1 MRPLLAVSRKELRQ
15 MLRDKRTLLVILFIP
30 IFFLWLYG
38 YALNF
43 DIRDVPLI
51 VKDDDRSTESREIV
65 KAFVTSGYF
74 ELVDGVQDDAQVRY
88 ALDHGTAR
96 AALVLPGGLA
106 ERLRSGRRV
115 AIQVLVNGDNA
126 NTASTVM
133 GYAAAIVR
141 ATSARLVPSGA
152 VAAALAAEDS
162 SGVGGGAGQPTGP
175 AIVLEPRVWF
185 NPQLESTLFL
195 VPGLIAYI
203 AMITAVVSTSLSVAR
218 EKERGTMEQVR
229 MSPVSTLTFVVG
241 KSIPYFVLSFISSM
255 AIFLAGMALFGV
267 PMRGE
272 WWLLLLSTTLFLMAA
287 LGMGLFISTVSESQQ
302 VAFQLALIVSFLPT
316 FILSGFIFPIASM
329 PAPIQRVSHLV
340 PARYYLVALR
350 SVALKGV
357 GFDVVAPQLGALA
370 LFSVIVVGLAAYRLS
385 REQS

>member
-1 MRPLLAVSRKELRQ
+1 MV
-15 MLRDKRTLLVILFIP
+15 RDRRTLLVILFIP
-30 IFFLWLYG
+30 LFFLWLYG

-43 DIRDVPLI
+43 DIRNVPLL
-51 VKDDDRSTESREIV
+51 VKDDDRSRESRELV
-65 KAFVTSGYF
+65 EAFVTSGYF
-74 ELVDGVQDDAQVRY
+74 ELVDAVQDDASVRF

-96 AALVLPGGLA
+96 AALVVPGGMG
-106 ERLRSGRRV
+106 ERLRSGTAAKV
-115 AIQVLVNGDNA
+115 QVLINGDNA

-141 ATSARLVPSGA
+141 AASLR
-152 VAAALAAEDS
+152 AAASSAEATDAVGTALA
-162 SGVGGGAGQPTGP
+162 GP
-175 AIVLEPRVWF
+175 AIVLEPRIWF

-229 MSPVSTLTFVVG
+229 MSPVGPLTFVIG
-241 KSIPYFVLSFISSM
+241 KSIPYFVLSFVSSM
-255 AIFLAGMALFGV
+255 GIFLAGMVLFDV

-272 WWLLLLSTTLFLMAA
+272 WWLLLLATTLFLTAA
-287 LGMGLFISTVSESQQ
+287 LGMGLLISTVSESQQ
-302 VAFQLALIVSFLPT
+302 VAFQLALIASFLPT

-329 PAPIQRVSHLV
+329 PAPIQRVSQLV

-350 SVALKGV
+350 GVALKGV
-357 GFDVVAPQLGALA
+357 GFDVVAPQLAALA
-370 LFSVIVVGLAAYRLS
+370 LFTMVVVGLASFRLS
-385 REQS
+385 RGRS

>member
-1 MRPLLAVSRKELRQ
+1 MV
-15 MLRDKRTLLVILFIP
+15 RDRRTMLVILFIP
-30 IFFLWLYG
+30 LFFLWLYG

-43 DIRDVPLI
+43 DIRNVPLL
-51 VKDDDRSTESREIV
+51 VKDDDRSRESRELV
-65 KAFVTSGYF
+65 EAFVTSGYF
-74 ELVDGVQDDAQVRY
+74 ELVAAVQDDASVTF

-96 AALVLPGGLA
+96 AALVIPGGMG
-106 ERLRSGRRV
+106 ERLRTGTAAMV
-115 AIQVLVNGDNA
+115 QVLINGDNA
-126 NTASTVM
+126 NTATTVM

-141 ATSARLVPSGA
+141 AASARAAAASGA
-152 VAAALAAEDS
+152 TAATAVSGTDAVGPGVAA
-162 SGVGGGAGQPTGP
+162 P
-175 AIVLEPRVWF
+175 AIVLEPRIWF

-203 AMITAVVSTSLSVAR
+203 AMITAVVSTALSVAR

-229 MSPVSTLTFVVG
+229 MSPVGPLTFVIG
-241 KSIPYFVLSFISSM
+241 KSIPYFVLSFVSSTG
-255 AIFLAGMALFGV
+255 IFLAGMVLFDV

-272 WWLLLLSTTLFLMAA
+272 WWLLLLATTLFLTAA
-287 LGMGLFISTVSESQQ
+287 LGMGLLISTVSESQQ

-329 PAPIQRVSHLV
+329 PVQIQRVSQLV

-357 GFDVVAPQLGALA
+357 GFEVVAPQLAALA
-370 LFSVIVVGLAAYRLS
+370 VFTVVVVGLASFRLS
-385 REQS
+385 RGHA